1 MIKNSFSIV
10 CPKEKNSNIFYN
22 ILFNY
27 SPEKKNITIK
37 INEINEGDSRPK
49 INSIYSVCLS
59 LEEWNKLAPDK
70 SEFKDM
76 EDIFK
81 ELNKISKK
89 NCSLKFHDN
98 SLDLVLKLDIYSFEP
113 MNIPLKQGNEENDSI
128 PYKIIE
134 DNLNLKEENKRL
146 EERIKNLEKEVEL
159 LKSALPNYLDKRL
172 FHNLKSSKIIK
183 EIEQLELINRGIYN
197 LLQKNIKNIILK
209 YEFKK
214 NDMNNSL
221 SFFNTDYHNLTNVLL
236 VFKTKELR
244 SLGSFYQK
252 KDFGNKA
259 TTTAAAMSVPDYQM
273 DYGAAGCNIFG
284 QGSSYYINLNP
295 KQFSNFFFFSLDKLK
310 IYNPDNSIDNI
321 FENPSFTIQYN
332 NYQNNFCGT
341 EQKNQNLR
349 EIIYNEIIK
358 MEAQKANKNQTNGT
372 QNLGNNT
379 YETPTAPLRNVNK
392 QYIQQKIVAQN
403 IQLYP
408 THNIMSNAMPI
419 TTQNINYPMSN
430 ITTNDL
436 DAGAG
441 GCGFMNNNNSSK
453 INLDHSFVLSNQGQF
468 ESNCLEIYEII
479 I

>member
-27 SPEKKNITIK
+27 FPEKKNITIK

-159 LKSALPNYLDKRL
+159 LKSALPSYLDKRL
-172 FHNLKSSKIIK
+172 FQKLKSSKIIK

-197 LLQKNIKNIILK
+197 LLQKNIKDIILK
-209 YEFKK
+209 YEFKE

-221 SFFNTDYHNLTNVLL
+221 SFFNSDYHNLTNVLL

-252 KDFGNKA
+252 KDFLNKA
-259 TTTAAAMSVPDYQM
+259 TTTTTAMCEPVYQM
-273 DYGAAGCNIFG
+273 ASAGAGAGAGFMYG

-295 KQFSNFFFFSLDKLK
+295 KQFSNSFFFLW
-310 IYNPDNSIDNI
+310 
-321 FENPSFTIQYN
+321 
-332 NYQNNFCGT
+332 
-341 EQKNQNLR
+341 
-349 EIIYNEIIK
+349 
-358 MEAQKANKNQTNGT
+358 
-372 QNLGNNT
+372 
-379 YETPTAPLRNVNK
+379 
-392 QYIQQKIVAQN
+392 
-403 IQLYP
+403 
-408 THNIMSNAMPI
+408 
-419 TTQNINYPMSN
+419 IN
-430 ITTNDL
+430 
-436 DAGAG
+436 
-441 GCGFMNNNNSSK
+441 
-453 INLDHSFVLSNQGQF
+453 
-468 ESNCLEIYEII
+468 
-479 I
+479 